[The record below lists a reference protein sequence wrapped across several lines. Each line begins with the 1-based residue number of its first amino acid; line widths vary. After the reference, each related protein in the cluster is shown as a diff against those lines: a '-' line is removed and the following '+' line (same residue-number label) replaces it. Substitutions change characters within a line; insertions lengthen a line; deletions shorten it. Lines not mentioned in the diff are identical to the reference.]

1 MGEYKVAIMG
11 VSEVRWNGS
20 GKMETTNGNVFVYSG
35 MPNADDDHIR
45 GVGILVN
52 KNIRRALLEWNPI
65 SERIITARIQTKLR
79 KMSIV
84 QCYAPTENA
93 ELDEKEAFY
102 SLLDKTLVGIKRS
115 DIIVMMGD
123 FNAQVGN
130 NNQDI
135 EHIMGRHGMPC
146 NKENENGQLLIEL
159 CGKHGLVIGG
169 RVFPHKEGHKVT
181 WILLDKDKQ
190 GGNQIDHICISRN
203 WRKSLLDIRNKRGAD
218 VGSDHH
224 MIMGI
229 LRIKTQ
235 KVIRKTI
242 NRKRYNLKRLEDTES
257 QKTFKTKLR
266 EGASTL
272 RYERCEG
279 VEEKWERIKTTF
291 QTSAKTRLGGKII
304 QEKTGYR
311 TAPGR

>member
-1 MGEYKVAIMG
+1 MGEYKFALMG

-20 GKMETTNGNVFVYSG
+20 GRTETTNGNIFVYLG
-35 MPNADDDHIR
+35 MPNVDDDHIR

-52 KNIRRALLEWNPI
+52 KNIRGAFLEWNPV

-84 QCYAPTENA
+84 QCYAPIENA

-102 SLLDKTLVGIKRS
+102 SLLDKTLLGIKRN

-146 NKENENGQLLIEL
+146 DKEDQNGQLLIEL

-169 RVFPHKEGHKVT
+169 TVFPHKEGHKVT
-181 WILLDKDKQ
+181 WIPPDKDKQ

-203 WRKSLLDIRNKRGAD
+203 WSKSLLDVWNKRGTD
-218 VGSDHH
+218 IGSDHH

-229 LRIKTQ
+229 FRVKTQ

-242 NRKRYNLKRLEDTES
+242 NRRRYNLKSLKDIEC
-257 QKTFKTKLR
+257 QKTFKTNLR
-266 EGASTL
+266 EGASVL
-272 RYERCEG
+272 RYEIPEG
-279 VEEKWERIKTTF
+279 VEEK
-291 QTSAKTRLGGKII
+291 
-304 QEKTGYR
+304 
-311 TAPGR
+311 